1 MAKNQAP
8 QSAILTDAR
17 AQWMAARV
25 TEFMPGFDGDLYR
38 DLMNREG
45 ERHSNALRE
54 FLDEADA
61 GTTAFFYVIDPT
73 TKEQA
78 EAATASKSSVA
89 SGGAAAV
96 EAIEDDDMLAAEG
109 GSAAGSKTR
118 SAATTKLR
126 GSVHKTLFSKRLAG
140 RIDPTKR
147 RSGWLS
153 INCLPNSAEVESG
166 SVVYFHKIQSGK
178 VDVAGVVLQEG
189 MRRSLLSG
197 MTESHFLLDLKLM
210 MQNIYVP
217 LFYKSSRVKHSALA
231 DIDGEEQDAVD
242 RQKTVSQDDTA
253 SGVGDDV
260 VAAAAPVVEELPGA
274 IEFLPT
280 HIYEEIQ
287 SLTNKFSNQVGQAAS
302 QVYGSVN
309 IRVPEVASQYSDETV
324 DTMKKEDLAVLE
336 GAVEEWTKIMEA
348 TVKRETS
355 RGRANKYP
363 MAEIEL
369 WRERSSNISTL
380 YEQLSMPGVT
390 HLLRLLHRHPQQ
402 STGILATTFEDQ
414 FGELAKMHA
423 EAKDNVKF
431 LTTLERHFKNLQTGP
446 VTQIVEILPSLLNSI
461 RMVWIISRYFNI
473 DEYMEPLMKRVAE
486 QIADKV
492 EEAIQIPAIFQMSV
506 HQAMKLIADCRDA
519 LDKWEVVYLQ
529 TREKIEESG
538 TDHRWEFDRLK
549 LFKKTKFMS
558 KICGDLFEV
567 TQVLDQFYKFL
578 GPELKEVTGD
588 SADIDELLKE
598 VADLTRAELQKV
610 SARRA
615 FDERNYSTVW
625 EPMMGRFRE
634 RVEVIE
640 RRAIVFLDTSFQNL
654 RSAEGAFQLLQN
666 FKNIESR
673 ETINAKMSEKFADIL
688 KQYGSEVKRMREL
701 FEKESVNYKPPKDV
715 PPLAGSIAWA
725 RSIFARIK
733 RPVLSF
739 KTMPQL
745 LQTPEGQ
752 VACRDYVDLG
762 KDILA
767 FEQNLFADWE
777 EQAVSTVQEALG
789 NNILCKKEGGGFAV
803 NFNVQ
808 LDLLTREAKMLD
820 QLGGFELPQ
829 LVLNVGLQEEKYK
842 QFVEQLQLLA
852 NAYDEVVGDM
862 STVQRNLLKGQLR
875 ELDAC
880 MEPGLGVLNWNSLG
894 ILDFIEEG
902 NRGVS
907 TLRSVRDQ
915 VEKSQERIENVVDA
929 IEKAILVKPFNWEQ
943 EDQEVMDHQEFY
955 EYFEKFREQQVADL
969 VKKYE
974 SISPFLIKIEET
986 TAGTKT
992 GSSPAMAEYYVYWER
1007 RIFNAI
1013 TTMLIRAMASFQTL
1027 FTNSNLTAQDSLTMQ
1042 QEASVLAVPG
1052 SFAQGVM
1059 QNLLAPGATDTSYT
1073 NPVGKME
1080 APAKSVLLKIKA
1092 QFNAPDVVLSTL
1104 HQVFKTITKLLQ
1116 NVLQSAHFFVRWM
1129 EGTCRLVP
1137 PPPQQEED
1145 QKLTDFT
1152 FYRDIYQNPALIEMT
1167 IAIQNNIQNVFQVM
1181 SKFLRSWKKYDTQ
1194 WRLWDTKGKQELE
1207 KLFDRKPTVVFFD
1220 VYINVYKGLAEGLA
1234 SYPREKDIGF
1244 VRIDSTAVI
1253 AGIRAQ
1259 TMEWVQA
1266 YGSIL
1271 QRLAQR
1277 ELELVTK
1284 EIATF
1289 TEQLSCETPDT
1300 LEKLK
1305 FVLGVV
1311 SQIMSMSMDQEARVV
1326 HEVQERYRTL
1336 VIHKFEPLDQENEVD
1351 AANALPEQWKALK
1364 DLALTRDRR
1373 LVSVKETFSQ
1383 VTETQVKEFNDELID
1398 VYKEFASSGP
1408 ATAGLQTA
1416 ADGGELTLEE
1426 GRELMKRY
1434 ESDLKTYMKRREE
1447 LVKAQTLFQLPIVA
1461 CPELAAMDREMK
1473 INRAIY
1479 DVFSAHA
1486 AMVLEFSSVSWKN
1499 LDLEALNKS
1508 AEDFDKKVRRM
1519 PKDKKEI
1526 GEVPAFGT
1534 LEKTVSDFKSSV
1546 PLIQSLKHP
1555 AIKPQHWKELQELA
1569 GGNDDPDMDEAAK
1582 KKAELDPTKMTLLQ
1596 VFRLGLHRFPEEVN
1610 EIVITAQNE
1619 LKIENELQ
1627 KVDAFWRSC
1636 DFQMYPHK
1644 GDIQLLQPNEE
1655 MRLVL
1660 DDHLLTLQSMGGS
1673 KYAAKL
1679 LDVIKRWE
1687 KNLSIVSEVFD
1698 VWLQCQRKWMY
1709 LESIFL
1715 ESDDIRLQL
1724 PEEAKKFD
1732 KVHKQFLGIM
1742 VATIQNKNVM
1752 NACCA
1757 QEGAR
1762 YAEFKDLI
1770 GAFDKIQ
1777 KSLTDYLDT
1786 KRSAFPR
1793 FYLISDDE
1801 LLSILGTSDCL
1812 AVQPHMI
1819 KVFDNCKELSFPRPK
1834 VVAGMWSEEKEFL
1847 TFHETQMAEG
1857 AIEDWLNRVDYQM
1870 QETLLRLS
1878 KKAVWTYASEP
1889 RIEWLQQYNG
1899 MVAILGTQIW
1909 WTWVVEDAFRKVAAG
1924 DKNGMK
1930 TELSNQN
1937 QQVTDLVLLVGSDI
1951 SKQQRKKVNSLII
1964 LDVHARDIVD
1974 RFVRDSVLSA
1984 DDFDWESQ
1992 LRFYWDRRIDDVQ
2005 VKQCTGVLRY
2015 TYEYQG
2021 LNGRLVITPLTD
2033 RCVMTLTT
2041 ALTFYMGGAP
2051 AGPAGTGKTETTK
2064 DLAKALAIPCVVTNC
2079 GDGLDYRAMGV
2090 IFSGLSETGF
2100 WGCFDEF
2107 NRINPEVLSVVAAQI
2122 KTIQLGLAAGSKTI
2136 EMLNREVALK
2146 VTIGYFI
2153 TMNPGYAGRSELPD
2167 NLKALFR
2174 PVTMIVPDLM
2184 MICDNMLMSEGFLL
2198 SKVLAKKMTVL
2209 YALSAG
2215 QLSKQYHYDFKLRAL
2230 KSVLVMA
2237 GDMKRGSPDL
2247 GEDVVLMRALRDMN
2261 IPKFVKQDVPLF
2273 LGLLNDL
2280 FPGLD
2285 CPRVGNPE
2293 LKQGIIDVL
2302 TENHNR
2308 PERSKYDETFDLQ
2321 VDKVMQLY
2329 ETMLTRHSTMVVGPT
2344 CGGKSVCVDTL
2355 AGAQKKAL
2363 ALPTKI
2369 FPINPKAVTTDELY
2383 GVLNPA
2389 TRDWTDGLLSKI
2401 FRDMN
2406 SNYDPKKPE
2415 RRYIMYDGDVDALW
2429 IENMNSVM
2437 DDNKLLTL
2445 PNGERIRLEG
2455 HCAMLFE
2462 VYDLQYASPATV
2474 SRCGMVYVDDRNLG
2488 CGPYYD
2494 RWVRL
2499 KCGTHQ
2505 PMKELLLECFDKF
2518 YPQLVLYVYE
2528 GRVGDSVGE
2537 PVSLQIP
2544 RSQVGTDAMY
2554 QFTRLFDSLIADVDD
2569 SQGPKEGEDVGSR
2582 DTMMTTSGNE
2592 ISLDLL
2598 EHVYVLCLVW
2608 SIGAAVDEEGRKKFD
2623 EFIRKRSGKMMPSSP
2638 LYDNYFDFESSGR
2651 WVPWD
2656 DLIQEWAP
2664 PNDINFNQ
2672 ILVPT
2677 VDTTRYSWLIKRFMS
2692 VSQPTLFVGESGT
2705 AKSVT
2710 TQACLET
2717 GWSNEESII
2726 LNISFSSRT
2735 TSMDFQRTIE
2745 DNVSKRTGRQYG
2757 PEAGKRLRV
2766 FIDDLAMPKI
2776 DTYGT
2781 QQPLALLKFL
2791 VERGYFYHRLEL
2803 ERMLILDC
2811 DFISAMQPPGSG
2823 RNHIDPRVVS
2833 LYAIIGVLAP
2843 SVSTVERIYAS
2854 ILAFRF
2860 QNGAFADGAKDAT
2873 LKLPQCAME
2882 LHNNIIAA
2890 LPPTPSKFHYIFS
2903 LRDLSRVFQNLF
2915 QTGVPETLSSD
2926 VQVVRMFRNE
2936 CLRVYDDRLNDDKD
2950 KEFVA
2955 NQMKSIIGSN
2965 YSAVAEKVM
2974 TDPLVFGDFQDAL
2987 DHMSK
2992 SETPWLMQRQ
3002 YVDLN
3007 EWANVKKTMSAV
3019 LENYNLENKIMNLV
3033 LFIDAMAHLTRVHRI
3048 IRIQRGHALLI
3059 GIGGSGKQSLTRLGT
3074 YTACYTLY
3082 EIQLSRGY
3090 GDSNIRDDLKALYT
3104 AAIKKPHSFLFR
3116 DQDVV
3121 QEGFLE
3127 YINNILTVGMVPALM
3142 ADDEK
3147 EPLYQVAR
3155 PEAKKQGI
3163 PETGLWGLVVNMLK
3177 DNLHMVLAMS
3187 PAGSQLRTRC
3197 RNFPGLVSCCTID
3210 WFFSWPEDA
3219 LLAVAEY
3226 FLQPVEL
3233 PPENRDQIAK
3243 TISYVHTSVTT
3254 NYSPEFEAKFKR
3266 KNFATP
3272 KNYLDY
3278 LANYAEFLELNR
3290 GNTDTLKKRLGGGL
3304 EKLIEAADQ
3313 VAVMQV
3319 ELSKKVVV
3327 VDENAKNVTALIEE
3341 IKQKTEVANKRQE
3354 EANAAAAKIEADNIV
3369 IVREKADADQALQAA
3384 MPALAAAAEAL
3395 ENLDKKDIT
3404 EVKAFTTPPPAVA
3417 AVTKCIMIL
3426 RPLGKENPA
3435 DGWAGAK
3442 AMMSDTG
3449 FLRSLQTYPKDDM
3462 KERQIQQ
3469 IRVVFNADKETLV
3482 DNDGAKMKT
3491 ISKAGYG
3498 LLQWTLAMTKYYDVA
3513 KTVAPKKALVKE
3525 LQNQKEEAEANLE
3538 AINEELEELS
3548 KNLGKLQADEAEQSA
3563 KLKELKD
3570 EADLMQRRLG
3580 AASQLIT
3587 GLAGERVR
3595 WTADLEVQGE
3605 IRTRLVGDCL
3615 NNAAFVSYAGPFNYE
3630 FRTEMAYVDWY
3641 GYIKDNKIPI
3651 SEKYR
3656 LEDLLTS
3663 EVEVAAWNGFGLPAD
3678 ELSIQNG
3685 ILVTRSARYPL
3696 CVDPQMQAVNWIKKK
3711 EAKNGLTV
3719 KTFNDDYIK
3728 FLELAITYGKPF
3740 LFENLDEELDP
3751 MIDPVLEKA
3760 YTIVSGQKMLQ
3771 LGDSELEV
3779 SPTFQ
3784 LNLCTKLSNPSYTP
3798 EVMGKV
3804 SIVNCVIT
3812 LDGLAAQLL
3821 NVVVGFERP
3830 DLEAQ
3835 RAALVQQMSDNRQ
3848 ILKTLEDTL
3857 LRELANSKGSIL
3869 DNEDLIN
3876 TLNTAKAKSI
3886 EIGESLAAAALTSVE
3901 IDKARS
3907 SYTKVAK
3914 RGSILY
3920 FTMSGLV
3927 AISNM
3932 YEYSLGS
3939 YLEVFSNA
3947 IAEAKPDRILDN
3959 RLKNLREKI
3968 TQMMYDYTCMG
3979 IFEKHKLLFSFKMT
3993 TMIMKGDD
4001 ELVQKEFDFYM
4012 KGNPSLEKPQ
4022 KQNPYNWISEGAW
4035 KDLELLSTLDPSMKT
4050 LCDDIISKGGEWR
4063 AWYDLETPESET
4075 LPCGF
4080 SELDPFKQMLI
4091 IRCFRPDRI
4100 INATK
4105 NFIMWRL
4112 YDYFVQPPSLAFDKI
4127 YALSSERSPIVFVL
4141 SPGADPQSD
4150 LQKLG
4155 EAMGFVGPKFRFVS
4169 LGQGMGPVA
4178 AANIES
4184 GWQRG
4189 QWVILQNC
4197 HLLVSWLKTLEKI
4210 LEGITKPNK
4219 DFRLWLTTMPIDDFP
4234 MGILQK
4240 SLKVVTEPPD
4250 GLKLN
4255 MKQTYTKMTD
4265 EDLTLCPHWAFKP
4278 LIYVLAFFH
4287 AIVQDRRKFGKIG
4300 WNVAYDFN
4308 ESDLKISNKLSALYL
4323 QKSFDQG
4330 AVIPWDTLRYLIG
4343 EAMYGGRVTDNY
4355 DRRVLNTYLEDYMG
4369 DFLFDDNVPFFFSK
4383 DGFEYTCPME
4393 GDHADF
4399 MTHILA
4405 LPISQSPGVF
4415 GLHPNAEINYFTN
4428 AAKEIWFGL
4437 LAMETGSGG
4446 SDGGMS
4452 KDDYIAKIANDIL
4465 KRIPDDDLKFIK
4477 DDVPTPNE
4485 VVLMQEME
4493 RMNALTNR
4501 MYASLKDLKRA
4512 LKGEIGMSQALDELG
4527 SSLFN
4532 GFLPTMWAKL
4542 APQTEKPLGSWMDH
4556 YSKRFLQYDT
4566 WAKEGDPW
4574 VFWLSGLHIP
4584 ESLLSSLVQT
4594 TCRKKGWALDK
4605 CTMYTEV
4612 TKFTDKAQVDAPME
4626 DGTFVEG
4633 MYIEGARWDL
4643 QNGCLARQL
4652 PKVLVEQMPLVKI
4665 IPVEAN
4671 RLKLRNSLPTPVY
4684 ITQLRRNAMGVGLVF
4699 EANLH
4704 TEVHPSLWVL
4714 QSVACMLNDNS

>member
-1 MAKNQAP
+1 MAAP
-8 QSAILTDAR
+8 QHPIMLDPR
-17 AQWMAARV
+17 AQWIQSKTAELLPA
-25 TEFMPGFDGDLYR
+25 FSQDLWK
-38 DLMNREG
+38 DLMNREADK
-45 ERHSNALRE
+45 HANALKD
-54 FLDEADA
+54 FLDEAEA
-61 GTTAFFYVIDPT
+61 GSTAFFYVIDPLA
-73 TKEQA
+73 KEGEKA
-78 EAATASKSSVA
+78 EGGGGGDVSGTASKSSA
-89 SGGAAAV
+89 GLGG
-96 EAIEDDDMLAAEG
+96 DAEG
-109 GSAAGSKTR
+109 GAENAGSEGASPRKG
-118 SAATTKLR
+118 SLGKLR
-126 GSVHKTLFSKRLAG
+126 GQVHRIGFSRRLSAKV
-140 RIDPTKR
+140 DPTKR
-147 RSGWLS
+147 KAGWLS
-153 INCLPNSAEVESG
+153 INSLPNGAEVESD
-166 SVVYFHKIQSGK
+166 VVLYFQKIKPGR
-178 VDVAGVVLQEG
+178 VDVTGVLLAEG
-189 MRRSLLSG
+189 MRRSILSG
-197 MTESHFLLDLKLM
+197 ATSAHFLMDLKLM
-210 MQNIYVP
+210 FDNLYLP
-217 LFYKSSRVKHSALA
+217 LFYKTTSKAKTLALDSRSGDEDEAPPGEDADRAPGASSDEGGKVHLEAPK
-231 DIDGEEQDAVD
+231 IDD
-242 RQKTVSQDDTA
+242 K
-253 SGVGDDV
+253 
-260 VAAAAPVVEELPGA
+260 LPKA

-287 SLTNKFSNQVGQAAS
+287 SLTNKFSTQVSQAAS

-309 IRVPEVASQYSDETV
+309 IRVPEVASQYNEETV
-324 DTMKKEDLAVLE
+324 ESMTKEHLAELE
-336 GAVEEWTKIMEA
+336 GAVEEWTKIMEG
-348 TVKRETS
+348 TVRRETN

-363 MAEIEL
+363 LAEIEL

-380 YEQLSMPGVT
+380 YEQLSLPNVQA
-390 HLLRLLHRHPQQ
+390 LLNLLHKHPQQ
-402 STGILATTFEDQ
+402 STGLLVQTFEDS

-431 LTTLERHFKNLQTGP
+431 LTTLERHFKNLQTNP
-446 VTQIVEILPSLLNSI
+446 VHQVVEVLPSLLNSI

-473 DEYMEPLMKRVAE
+473 DEYMEPLMKRVAD

-492 EEAIQIPAIFQMSV
+492 EESIQIPQIFQMDSSK
-506 HQAMKLIADCRDA
+506 AMKLIADCREA
-519 LDKWEVVYLQ
+519 LDKWELIYLQ

-558 KICGDLFEV
+558 KICGDLYEV
-567 TQVLDQFYKFL
+567 TQVLVQFEKFL

-598 VADLTRAELQKV
+598 VASLTSAELQKV
-610 SARRA
+610 SSRKA
-615 FDERNYSTVW
+615 FEERNYTTVW
-625 EPMMGRFRE
+625 EPMMQKFRE
-634 RVEVIE
+634 KVAVIE
-640 RRAIVFLDTSFQNL
+640 KRAIVFLDTSFQNL

-688 KQYGSEVKRMREL
+688 KQYGSEVHRMRDL
-701 FEKESVNYKPPKDV
+701 FRKESVQYKGPKDITPV
-715 PPLAGSIAWA
+715 AGRIAWA

-745 LQTPEGQ
+745 LQTAEGQ
-752 VACRDYVDLG
+752 IACRDYVDLG
-762 KDILA
+762 KEILE
-767 FEQNLFADWE
+767 FEQELYSEW
-777 EQAVSTVQEALG
+777 QSTAVELVQNSLTC
-789 NNILCKKEGGGFAV
+789 NILTKRERGFVV
-803 NFNVQ
+803 NFSVD
-808 LDLLTREAKMLD
+808 LDLLIREAKALD

-842 QFVEQLQLLA
+842 QFVEQLQLLVE
-852 NAYDEVVGDM
+852 AYDEVVGAM
-862 STVQRNLLKGQLR
+862 SDVQRDLLKGQLKM
-875 ELDAC
+875 LDDC
-880 MEPGLGVLNWNSLG
+880 LRPGLEVLNWNSLG
-894 ILDFIEEG
+894 IMAFIEEG

-907 TLRSVRDQ
+907 TLRSTVDQ
-915 VEKSQERIENVVDA
+915 VEKSQERIENVVEA
-929 IEKAILVKPFNWEQ
+929 IENAVLVRPFNWEEQ
-943 EDQEVMDHQEFY
+943 SEVMDHNEFY
-955 EYFEKFREQQVADL
+955 EYFERFREEQIAEL

-992 GSSPAMAEYYVYWER
+992 GSSPSMADYYSYWEK
-1007 RIFNAI
+1007 RIFNGI
-1013 TTMLIRAMASFQTL
+1013 TTMLIRAMATFQTL
-1027 FTNSNLTAQDSLTMQ
+1027 FASSALSAQESQVMQ
-1042 QEASVLAVPG
+1042 EQAGVLAVPG
-1052 SFAQGVM
+1052 SFATSVM
-1059 QNLLAPGATDTSYT
+1059 HHMLPPGATDTSFSA
-1073 NPVGKME
+1073 PVGPVE
-1080 APAKSVLLKIKA
+1080 PVAKGPLLRIKA
-1092 QFNAPDVVLSTL
+1092 QFNAPDVVLSAL

-1194 WRLWDTKGKQELE
+1194 WKLWDTKGKQELE
-1207 KLFDRKPTVVFFD
+1207 KLYDRKPSVVFFD

-1253 AGIRAQ
+1253 AGIRSQ
-1259 TMEWVQA
+1259 TLEWVQA

-1277 ELELVTK
+1277 ELEIVSK
-1284 EIATF
+1284 EITTF
-1289 TEQLSCETPDT
+1289 TEQLSCETPDS

-1305 FVLGVV
+1305 FVLGVI
-1311 SQIMSMSMDQEARVV
+1311 SQIMSMNMDQEARIV

-1336 VIHKFEPLDQENEVD
+1336 LIHGYQPLDQVEEVD
-1351 AANALPEQWKALK
+1351 AANNLPDRWQVLK

-1373 LVSVKETFSQ
+1373 LVAVKETFSQ
-1383 VTETQVKEFNDELID
+1383 VTATQVTEFCDELVE
-1398 VYKEFASSGP
+1398 VYKEFTACGP
-1408 ATAGLQTA
+1408 ATAGLQTG

-1434 ESDLKTYMKRREE
+1434 ESDLKSYQKRREE
-1447 LVKAQTLFQLPIVA
+1447 LVKAQTLFNLPIAA
-1461 CPELAAMDREMK
+1461 CPELASLDREMK
-1473 INRAIY
+1473 VLRQIY

-1486 AMVLEFSSVSWKN
+1486 AMVNEFSSVPWTKLE
-1499 LDLEALNKS
+1499 LDALAKS

-1519 PKDKKEI
+1519 PKEQREI
-1526 GEVPAFGT
+1526 GDVAAFGT
-1534 LEKTVSDFKSSV
+1534 LEKTVIDFKSSV

-1555 AIKPQHWKELQELA
+1555 AIKPQHWRELQELA
-1569 GGNDDPDMDEAAK
+1569 GTGQEEEEMDEAAK
-1582 KKAELDPTKMTLLQ
+1582 KKAELDPAKMTLLQ

-1627 KVDAFWRSC
+1627 KVDSFWRTC
-1636 DFQMYPHK
+1636 MFQMYHHK
-1644 GDIQLLQPNEE
+1644 GDTQLLQPNED

-1660 DDHLLTLQSMGGS
+1660 DDHILTLQSMGGS

-1687 KNLSIVSEVFD
+1687 KNLNIVSEVFD
-1698 VWLQCQRKWMY
+1698 VWLQTQRKWMY
-1709 LESIFL
+1709 LESIFM

-1724 PEEAKKFD
+1724 PEEAKRFD
-1732 KVHKQFLGIM
+1732 KVHQQFLAVM
-1742 VATIQNKNVM
+1742 TETINNKNVLG
-1752 NACCA
+1752 ACCKN
-1757 QEGAR
+1757 EGAR
-1762 YAEFKDLI
+1762 YQEFKDLI
-1770 GAFDKIQ
+1770 AAFDKIQ

-1801 LLSILGTSDCL
+1801 LLSILGTSDVL
-1812 AVQPHMI
+1812 AIQPHMI
-1819 KVFDNCKELSFPRPK
+1819 KLFDNCKELNFPRVK
-1834 VVAGMWSEEKEFL
+1834 TVAGMWSEEGEYL
-1847 TFHETQMAEG
+1847 TFHETVAAEG
-1857 AIEDWLNRVDYQM
+1857 AIEDWLNRVDFQM
-1870 QETLLRLS
+1870 QETLMRLS
-1878 KKAVWTYASEP
+1878 KDAVWHYASEE
-1889 RIEWLQQYNG
+1889 RVLWLQRYVG

-1909 WTWVVEDAFRKVAAG
+1909 WTWLVEDAFRKVAEG
-1924 DKNGMK
+1924 DKSGMK
-1930 TELSNQN
+1930 MELANQN
-1937 QQVTDLVLLVGSDI
+1937 KQVTDLIVLVSSNI
-1951 SKQQRKKVNSLII
+1951 SKQQRKKVNALII

-1992 LRFYWDRRIDDVQ
+1992 LRFYWDRRIDDVR
-2005 VKQCTGVLRY
+2005 VKQCTGILRY

-2136 EMLNREVALK
+2136 EMLNREIALK

-2237 GDMKRGSPDL
+2237 GDLKRGAPDL

-2293 LKQGIIDVL
+2293 LKQGIIDIL
-2302 TENHNR
+2302 TENNNR
-2308 PERSKYDETFDLQ
+2308 PAQAKYNETFDLQ

-2344 CGGKSVCVDTL
+2344 CGGKSVCVETL
-2355 AGAQKKAL
+2355 AGAQKRAL
-2363 ALPTKI
+2363 NLPTKI
-2369 FPINPKAVTTDELY
+2369 YPINPKAVTTDELY

-2406 SNYDPKKPE
+2406 ANYDPKKPE

-2445 PNGERIRLEG
+2445 PNGERIRLEN

-2488 CGPYYD
+2488 NGPYYD

-2499 KCGTHQ
+2499 KCGQHE
-2505 PMKELLLECFDKF
+2505 PMKEQLLDLYGKF
-2518 YPQLVLYVYE
+2518 WPQLVLYVYE
-2528 GRVGDSVGE
+2528 GRVGESVGE
-2537 PVSLQIP
+2537 PVPLQIP

-2554 QFTRLFDSLIADVDD
+2554 QFSKLFDAIVATVDD
-2569 SQGPKEGEDVGSR
+2569 SGGGKEGEQDNSSR
-2582 DTMMTTSGNE
+2582 DTMMTTSGVE

-2598 EHVYVLCLVW
+2598 EHIYVLCLVW
-2608 SIGAAVDEEGRKKFD
+2608 SVGAAVDEKGRILFD
-2623 EFIRKRSGKMMPSSP
+2623 EFIRKRSSKMMPSTP
-2638 LYDNYFDFESSGR
+2638 LYDNYFDYESSGR

-2656 DLIQEWAP
+2656 DLIPEWNP
-2664 PNDINFNQ
+2664 PLDINFNQ
-2672 ILVPT
+2672 ILIPT
-2677 VDTTRYSWLIKRFMS
+2677 VDTTRYSWLIKKFLS
-2692 VSQPTLFVGESGT
+2692 VAQPTLFVGESGT

-2710 TQACLET
+2710 TQSCLET
-2717 GWSNEESII
+2717 GWSSEESII

-2757 PEAGKRLRV
+2757 PEQGKRLRI

-2791 VERGYFYHRLEL
+2791 VERGYIYHRIEL
-2803 ERMLILDC
+2803 EKMLILDC
-2811 DFISAMQPPGSG
+2811 EYISAMQPPGSG
-2823 RNHIDPRVVS
+2823 RNHIDPRVAS
-2833 LYAIIGVLAP
+2833 LYAIVGVLAP
-2843 SVSTVERIYAS
+2843 SVATVERIFAS

-2860 QNGAFADGAKDAT
+2860 QSGAFPDSAKDAT
-2873 LKLPQCAME
+2873 LKLPQMAME
-2882 LHNNIIAA
+2882 VHNNVIAS

-2915 QTGVPETLSSD
+2915 MTADPAYLATD

-2936 CLRVYDDRLNDDKD
+2936 ALRVYDDRLNDEKD
-2950 KEFVA
+2950 KEFIA
-2955 NQMKSIIGSN
+2955 NQLAA
-2965 YSAVAEKVM
+2965 AVRANFGGVADAVM
-2974 TDPLVFGDFQDAL
+2974 ADPMVFGDFREVL
-2987 DHMSK
+2987 DSMMK
-2992 SETPWLMQRQ
+2992 SETPWLVPRS
-3002 YVDLN
+3002 YVDLGN
-3007 EWANVKKTMSAV
+3007 WENVKSIMNPI
-3019 LENYNLENKIMNLV
+3019 LENYNLDNKIMNLV
-3033 LFIDAMAHLTRVHRI
+3033 LFVDAMAHLTRVHRI

-3074 YTACYTLY
+3074 YTACYNLY
-3082 EIQLSRGY
+3082 EITLARGY
-3090 GDSNIRDDLKALYT
+3090 GDSNIREDLKALYT
-3104 AAIKKPHSFLFR
+3104 AAIKRPHSFLFR

-3142 ADDEK
+3142 AEDEK

-3163 PETGLWGLVVNMLK
+3163 PETGLWGVVVNMLK

-3197 RNFPGLVSCCTID
+3197 RNFPGMVSCCTID
-3210 WFFSWPEDA
+3210 WFFSWPEEA

-3226 FLQPVEL
+3226 FLSNVEL
-3233 PPENRDQIAK
+3233 PPENRNDIAK

-3254 NYSPEFEAKFKR
+3254 SYSPDFEAKFKR

-3278 LANYAEFLELNR
+3278 LANYSEFLEKNR
-3290 GNTDTLKKRLGGGL
+3290 DNSDALKKRLGGGL
-3304 EKLIEAADQ
+3304 EKLIEAAEQ
-3313 VAVMQV
+3313 VSVMSE
-3319 ELSKKVVV
+3319 ELAKKVVIV
-3327 VDENAKNVTALIEE
+3327 ADNAKNVSALIEE
-3341 IKQKTEVANKRQE
+3341 INQKTEVATKRQE
-3354 EANAAAAKIEADNIV
+3354 EANAAAKKIEEDNVV
-3369 IVREKADADQALQAA
+3369 IVREKADADEALQAA
-3384 MPALAAAAEAL
+3384 LPALAAAAEAL

-3404 EVKAFTTPPPAVA
+3404 EVKAFTTPPPAVM
-3417 AVTKCIMIL
+3417 AVTKAIMIL
-3426 RPLGKENPA
+3426 RPLGREDA
-3435 DGWAGAK
+3435 SQGWAGAK

-3449 FLRSLQTYPKDDM
+3449 FLRSLQEYRKDDM
-3462 KERQIQQ
+3462 KERQITQ
-3469 IRVVFNADKETLV
+3469 IRVEFNKDKETLV

-3513 KTVAPKKALVKE
+3513 KTVEPKKKLVKE
-3525 LQNQKEEAEANLE
+3525 LQVQKEEAEANLE
-3538 AINEELEELS
+3538 AINDELEKLS
-3548 KNLGKLQADEAEQSA
+3548 SNLAKLTEDEKEQSA

-3580 AASQLIT
+3580 AASQLIS
-3587 GLAGERVR
+3587 GLGGERVR

-3615 NNAAFVSYAGPFNYE
+3615 TGAAFVSYAGPFNHE
-3630 FRTEMAYVDWY
+3630 FRTQMVYKDWF
-3641 GYIKDNKIPI
+3641 GFIDSNKIPI
-3651 SEKYR
+3651 SPQYR
-3656 LEDLLTS
+3656 LETLLTT

-3678 ELSIQNG
+3678 ELSVQNG
-3685 ILVTRSARYPL
+3685 ILVARSARYPL

-3760 YTIVSGQKMLQ
+3760 YTIVSGVKMLK

-3784 LNLCTKLSNPSYTP
+3784 LTLCTKLSNPSYTP

-3804 SIVNCVIT
+3804 SIVNFVIT

-3835 RAALVQQMSDNRQ
+3835 RSALVQQMSDNKQ

-3886 EIGESLAAAALTSVE
+3886 EIGESLDAAAITSAE
-3901 IDKARS
+3901 IDKTRS
-3907 SYTKVAK
+3907 AYTKVAK

-3920 FTMSGLV
+3920 FTMAGLV

-3939 YLEVFSNA
+3939 YLEVFENA
-3947 IAEAKPDRILDN
+3947 IKEAKPDRILDN

-3993 TMIMKGDD
+3993 TMIMQGDE
-4001 ELVQKEFDFYM
+4001 ELIQKEFDFYM
-4012 KGNPSLEKPQ
+4012 KGNPSLEKAQ
-4022 KQNPYNWISEGAW
+4022 KANPHTWISEGSW

-4050 LCDDIISKGGEWR
+4050 LCDDIIKEGAAWR
-4063 AWYDLETPESET
+4063 AWYDLETPESEVI
-4075 LPCGF
+4075 PCGYG
-4080 SELDPFKQMLI
+4080 ELDPFKQMLI

-4105 NFIMWRL
+4105 NFIIWRL
-4112 YDYFVQPPSLAFDKI
+4112 YDYFVQPPSLQFDKI

-4155 EAMGFVGPKFRFVS
+4155 EQMGFVGPKFRFVS

-4184 GWQRG
+4184 GHTRG

-4197 HLLVSWLKTLEKI
+4197 HLLVSWLRTLEKI
-4210 LEGITKPNK
+4210 LEGITKPHK
-4219 DFRLWLTTMPIDDFP
+4219 DFRLWLTTMPIDNFP

-4255 MKQTYTKMTD
+4255 MKQTYTKLSD
-4265 EDLTLCPHWAFKP
+4265 EDLNQCPHWAWKP
-4278 LIYVLAFFH
+4278 LVYVLAFFH

-4308 ESDLKISNKLSALYL
+4308 ESDLMISNKLTALYL

-4369 DFLFDDNVPFFFSK
+4369 DFLFDENVPFFFSK
-4383 DGFEYTCPME
+4383 DGFEYKCPGQ
-4393 GDHADF
+4393 GDHADY
-4399 MTHILA
+4399 MSNILS

-4446 SDGGMS
+4446 SEGGVS
-4452 KDDYIAKIANDIL
+4452 RDDHIAKVADDIV

-4493 RMNALTNR
+4493 RMNALTTR
-4501 MYASLKDLKRA
+4501 MYSSLLDLKRA
-4512 LKGEIGMSQALDELG
+4512 LKGEIGMSQLLDDIG

-4532 GFLPTMWAKL
+4532 GFLPSWWAKL

-4556 YSKRFLQYDT
+4556 YSKRYLQYDT
-4566 WAKEGDPW
+4566 WAKEGDPA

-4584 ESLLSSLVQT
+4584 ESLLSSIIQT
-4594 TCRKKGWALDK
+4594 TCRLKGWALDK
-4605 CTMYTEV
+4605 ATMFTECTKYTE
-4612 TKFTDKAQVDAPME
+4612 KSQVSE
-4626 DGTFVEG
+4626 RLLDGTYVEG
-4633 MYIEGARWDL
+4633 LYIEGARWDL
-4643 QNGCLARQL
+4643 EKGCLARQL
-4652 PKVLVEQMPLVKI
+4652 PKVLVEVMPLIKI

-4704 TEVHPSLWVL
+4704 TEVHPSIWVL
-4714 QSVACMLNDNS
+4714 QSVAMMLNDDS